1 MCNRCWQ
8 RCPDRPFEYVGRLA
22 TRLTSAPAWLPDFA
36 AYAAA
41 RYSPARATR
50 LLAELGHHVSQQ
62 PDGSAKVLLEAT
74 RQTGRSMGP
83 LARTLAAFLVE
94 RGLALPLDET
104 QRLAFGRRQRRI
116 QAAPEPL
123 RAVVADFA
131 EFLLRSRERARR
143 AGTLPRS
150 DRTLELTLS
159 VLRDLGRFLV
169 AERGVTGWEQVDT
182 ADLEVFLALRPASRA
197 RHLSVL
203 RGFFRWARAGRLTLI
218 NPTRPLRSLSQPG
231 FRGRLLEP
239 ARQRLL
245 FERWR
250 ADRDTHPH
258 ECLAGLLALLHGASN
273 QELRG
278 LKIADI
284 DDVRHTIRLG
294 GRPYP
299 VPLDPVSWSA
309 LKRCLDHRTAMRTL
323 NPHAI
328 VTKVT
333 APRDSPASEAYLT
346 HVLDQVEITPR
357 LLRSTRLA
365 ELVVTLDPKFVA
377 AAFGMDPEAVV
388 RYLADHVQDLRLV
401 NLNVLNV

>member
-1 MCNRCWQ
+1 
-8 RCPDRPFEYVGRLA
+8 
-22 TRLTSAPAWLPDFA
+22 
-36 AYAAA
+36 
-41 RYSPARATR
+41 
-50 LLAELGHHVSQQ
+50 
-62 PDGSAKVLLEAT
+62 
-74 RQTGRSMGP
+74 
-83 LARTLAAFLVE
+83 
-94 RGLALPLDET
+94 
-104 QRLAFGRRQRRI
+104 
-116 QAAPEPL
+116 
-123 RAVVADFA
+123 
-131 EFLLRSRERARR
+131 
-143 AGTLPRS
+143 
-150 DRTLELTLS
+150 
-159 VLRDLGRFLV
+159 
-169 AERGVTGWEQVDT
+169 
-182 ADLEVFLALRPASRA
+182 
-197 RHLSVL
+197 
-203 RGFFRWARAGRLTLI
+203 
-218 NPTRPLRSLSQPG
+218 
-231 FRGRLLEP
+231 
-239 ARQRLL
+239 
-245 FERWR
+245 
-250 ADRDTHPH
+250 
-258 ECLAGLLALLHGASN
+258 LLHGASN

-284 DDVRHTIRLG
+284 DDVRHTIWLG